1 MVAQKVRFAASF
13 SCVPREASG
22 HDVHAHVKTRA
33 RVVRARSTWSE
44 ACRAPPLINFFFSWA
59 PKTRIPFSTRRVEH
73 KPGKDDTGEEMRP
86 PRGSFHS
93 RPRGAQR

>member
-1 MVAQKVRFAASF
+1 V
-13 SCVPREASG
+13 SCTAF
-22 HDVHAHVKTRA
+22 DK
-33 RVVRARSTWSE
+33 
-44 ACRAPPLINFFFSWA
+44 FFFFLGH
-59 PKTRIPFSTRRVEH
+59 PKPEFRFRHGRVEN

>member
-44 ACRAPPLINFFFSWA
+44 ACRAPPLINFFFFLGTQNPNSVFDTA
-59 PKTRIPFSTRRVEH
+59 ALRTSQVRMTRE
-73 KPGKDDTGEEMRP
+73 KK
-86 PRGSFHS
+86 
-93 RPRGAQR
+93 